1 MTLETTQRP
10 DALAP
15 ALGDMVVPAHV
26 AIICDGNGRWAK
38 SRGLPRVEGHRRGV
52 AALRKTI
59 RAAATLGIRYL
70 SIYAFSAENWRRP
83 QQEILDLMG
92 LLKFFVQKD
101 LASLHDRN
109 IRVKI
114 IGAREG
120 LSPDILAQ
128 LEKTEEQTKNNTGMT
143 LLIAFNYGGRQEL
156 VSAVRTLAKDVVA
169 GRLDEQNI
177 DQAEI
182 EKRLYTAGIPDPDIV
197 IRTSGE
203 QRISNFLT
211 WQTVYSE
218 FIFIPDLW
226 PDFDEALLER
236 ALAEYNRR
244 ERRFGGL

>member
-1 MTLETTQRP
+1 MTVEITQHP
-10 DALAP
+10 DSLSPVAEDRA
-15 ALGDMVVPAHV
+15 VPAHV

-59 RAAATLGIRYL
+59 RAAATLGIHYL

-83 QQEILDLMG
+83 QQEIFDLMG
-92 LLKFFVQKD
+92 LLKFFVQRD
-101 LASLHDRN
+101 LANLHDRN
-109 IRVKI
+109 IRIKI
-114 IGAREG
+114 IGEREG
-120 LSPDILAQ
+120 LSPDILKQ

-156 VSAVRTLAKDVVA
+156 VSAVRALAEDVIA
-169 GRLDEQNI
+169 GKIDAQNI
-177 DQAEI
+177 NQAEI
-182 EKRLYTAGIPDPDIV
+182 EKKLYTAGIPDPDIV

-218 FIFIPDLW
+218 FIFVPDLW
-226 PDFDEALLER
+226 PDFDETMLEM